1 MLSNFKIA
9 TKIFAVV
16 GFLCLVSMI
25 IAGVGMNGTGQMEDM
40 AQESNKAARAQR
52 LAAQVN
58 RYVVMMNRAE
68 YALAANPAE
77 VADIEKSVIEIKK
90 QARDNFSQ
98 LEKLIDDKQAAMLA
112 NIRQNYDR
120 YENELQSTITRTKS
134 VGAVTM
140 SDAQKIIYS
149 EVLSSRVV
157 ADKLREGMTDFANY
171 TNNKADL
178 IADKATETGDR
189 VGWILML
196 VAGFGVAV
204 GAGGAWAISNFGVVK
219 PLTAALDCLRRLAN
233 GELNLTIVGKGRRD
247 EIGDM
252 ADAMLVF
259 QENAV
264 QRLKLQEQQEAEQQ
278 QRLARATRIQDLVQE
293 FESTMGN
300 VLEVISSATTELEAT
315 ANSMSSTAEQ
325 TEQQSSAVASA
336 SEQATANVETMAAA
350 TEELAATVQEV
361 TRQMHDART
370 IADEAAREAGSSR
383 EQVEALEAAGER
395 IGDVVAMIQDV
406 AGQTNLLALNA
417 TIEAARAGEAGKG
430 FAVVAS
436 EVKQLANQTARAT
449 DDIRT
454 QVEAM
459 RASIKAAADKIGHVA
474 GVVDRLNRVAASVA
488 SAAEQQAAA
497 TAEIGRN
504 ASEAARG
511 TQEVSATIHQVREAA
526 GTTASAA
533 GQVLASAGE
542 LAHKTVDMRQG
553 ISRFI
558 DGVRAA

>member
-1 MLSNFKIA
+1 MLSNFKIR

-16 GFLCLVSMI
+16 GFLCMVSMV
-25 IAGVGMNGTGQMEDM
+25 IAAVGMTGANQMEDL
-40 AQESNKAARAQR
+40 AQESQKAARAMR
-52 LAAQVN
+52 LTAQVN
-58 RYVVMMNRAE
+58 RFVVTMNRAE
-68 YALAANPAE
+68 YALAANPTEVAE
-77 VADIEKSVIEIKK
+77 VEKGVLEVK
-90 QARDNFSQ
+90 QQALKNFTE
-98 LEKLIDDKQAAMLA
+98 LDGLIDQKQAAMLA
-112 NIRQNYDR
+112 DIRQTYAR
-120 YENELQSTITRTKS
+120 YERELEKTISRAKS
-134 VGAVTM
+134 VGAITM
-140 SDAQKIIYS
+140 SDAQKAVYG
-149 EVLSSRVV
+149 EVVASRSV
-157 ADKLREGMTDFANY
+157 ADKLRDDLKALADY
-171 TNNKADL
+171 TNQKSDN
-178 IADKATETGDR
+178 IADQANQTGDEIGI
-189 VGWILML
+189 VLAL
-196 VAGFGVAV
+196 VAGLGIIT
-204 GAGGAWAISNFGVVK
+204 GAGGAWAVSNFGVVK

-233 GELNLTIVGKGRRD
+233 GELNLTIIGKGRGD

-252 ADAMLVF
+252 ADAMQVF

-278 QRLARATRIQDLVQE
+278 QRLARAARIQNLVKE
-293 FESTMGN
+293 FENTMAN
-300 VLEVISSATTELEAT
+300 VVEVISSATTELEAT
-315 ANSMSSTAEQ
+315 ANAMSSTAEQ
-325 TEQQSSAVASA
+325 TEQQSGAVAAA

-361 TRQMHDART
+361 TRQMHDARA
-370 IADEAAREAGSSR
+370 IADEAAREAASSR
-383 EQVEALEAAGER
+383 EQVEALERAGER

-449 DDIRT
+449 DDIRA

-459 RASIKAAADKIGHVA
+459 RSSIKAAADKIGHVA
-474 GVVDRLNRVAASVA
+474 GVVDRLNNVATSVA

-511 TQEVSATIHQVREAA
+511 TQEVSGTIHQVRQAA

-542 LAHKTVDMRQG
+542 LAHKTVDMREG

-558 DGVRAA
+558 EGVRAA

>member
-1 MLSNFKIA
+1 MLSNFKIR

-16 GFLCLVSMI
+16 GFLCLVSLVI
-25 IAGVGMNGTGQMEDM
+25 TAVGMSGANRMEDL
-40 AQESNKAARAQR
+40 AQDAQKAAQAMR
-52 LAAQVN
+52 LTAQVN
-58 RYVVMMNRAE
+58 RFVVTMNRAE
-68 YALAANPAE
+68 YALAANPGQLAE
-77 VADIEKSVIEIKK
+77 VERELQEVK
-90 QARDNFSQ
+90 QQTLKNLTILDG
-98 LEKLIDDKQAAMLA
+98 LVDPKQAAMLA
-112 NIRQNYDR
+112 DIRQTYAR
-120 YENELQSTITRTKS
+120 YERELEGTFTRARE

-140 SDAQKIIYS
+140 NDAQQAVYK
-149 EVLSSRVV
+149 EVLSSRTV
-157 ADKLREGMTDFANY
+157 ADKLRDDIKALADY
-171 TNNKADL
+171 TNTKSDS
-178 IADKATETGDR
+178 IANQATETGGEIGI
-189 VGWILML
+189 VLGL
-196 VAGFGVAV
+196 VATLGILV
-204 GAGGAWAISNFGVVK
+204 GAGGAWAVSNFGVVK

-252 ADAMLVF
+252 ADAMQVF

-278 QRLARATRIQDLVQE
+278 QRLARATRIQDLVRE
-293 FESTMGN
+293 FENTMGN
-300 VLEVISSATTELEAT
+300 VVEVISSATTELEAT
-315 ANSMSSTAEQ
+315 ANAMSSTAEQ
-325 TEQQSSAVASA
+325 TEQQSGAVAAA

-361 TRQMHDART
+361 TRQMHDARN
-370 IADEAAREAGSSR
+370 IANEAAREAASSR

-474 GVVDRLNRVAASVA
+474 GVVERLNAVAASVA
-488 SAAEQQAAA
+488 SAAEEQAAA

-511 TQEVSATIHQVREAA
+511 TQEVSGTIHQVRQAA

-533 GQVLASAGE
+533 SQVLASAGE

-558 DGVRAA
+558 EGVRAA

>member
-1 MLSNFKIA
+1 MVIA
-9 TKIFAVV
+9 A
-16 GFLCLVSMI
+16 
-25 IAGVGMNGTGQMEDM
+25 VGMTGANQMEDL
-40 AQESNKAARAQR
+40 AQESQKAARAMR
-52 LAAQVN
+52 LTAQVN
-58 RYVVMMNRAE
+58 RFVVTMNRAE
-68 YALAANPAE
+68 YALAANPTEVAE
-77 VADIEKSVIEIKK
+77 VEKGVLEVKQQALKNFTELDGLIDQKQATMLADIR
-90 QARDNFSQ
+90 QTYARYERE
-98 LEKLIDDKQAAMLA
+98 LEK
-112 NIRQNYDR
+112 
-120 YENELQSTITRTKS
+120 TISRAKS
-134 VGAVTM
+134 VGAITM
-140 SDAQKIIYS
+140 SDAQKAVYG
-149 EVLSSRVV
+149 EVVASRSV
-157 ADKLREGMTDFANY
+157 ADKLRDDLRALADY
-171 TNNKADL
+171 TNQKSDN
-178 IADKATETGDR
+178 IADQANQTGDEIGI
-189 VGWILML
+189 VLAL
-196 VAGFGVAV
+196 VAGLGIIT
-204 GAGGAWAISNFGVVK
+204 GAGGAWAVSNFGVVK

-233 GELNLTIVGKGRRD
+233 GELNLTIIGKGRGD

-252 ADAMLVF
+252 ADAMQVF

-278 QRLARATRIQDLVQE
+278 QRLARAARIQNLVKD
-293 FESTMGN
+293 FENTMAN
-300 VLEVISSATTELEAT
+300 VVEVISSATTELEAT
-315 ANSMSSTAEQ
+315 ANAMSSTAEQ
-325 TEQQSSAVASA
+325 TEQQSGAVAAA

-361 TRQMHDART
+361 TRQMHDARA
-370 IADEAAREAGSSR
+370 IADEAAREAASSR
-383 EQVEALEAAGER
+383 EQVEALERAGER

-449 DDIRT
+449 DDIRA

-459 RASIKAAADKIGHVA
+459 RSSIKAAADKIGHVA
-474 GVVDRLNRVAASVA
+474 GVVDRLNNVATSVA

-511 TQEVSATIHQVREAA
+511 TQEVSGTIHQVRQAA

-542 LAHKTVDMRQG
+542 LAHKTVDMREG

-558 DGVRAA
+558 EGVRAA

>member
-1 MLSNFKIA
+1 MLSNFKIS
-9 TKIFAVV
+9 TKVFAVV
-16 GFLCLVSMI
+16 GFLCAVSMV
-25 IAGVGMNGTGQMEDM
+25 IAGVGMNGANQMENL
-40 AQESNKAARAQR
+40 AQESQKAARAMR
-52 LAAQVN
+52 LTAQMN
-58 RYVVMMNRAE
+58 RFVVTMNRAE
-68 YALAANPAE
+68 YALAANPADVVE
-77 VADIEKSVIEIKK
+77 VEKAVMEVKQQALRNLTELDGLFDQKQAVMLADI
-90 QARDNFSQ
+90 
-98 LEKLIDDKQAAMLA
+98 
-112 NIRQNYDR
+112 RQTYAR
-120 YENELQSTITRTKS
+120 YERELGKTIARAKS
-134 VGAVTM
+134 VGPVTM
-140 SDAQKIIYS
+140 NEAQKAVYA
-149 EVLSSRVV
+149 EVLSSRSV
-157 ADKLREGMTDFANY
+157 ADKLRDDFKILADY
-171 TNNKADL
+171 TNNKSDS
-178 IADKATETGDR
+178 IADQANETGDEIGM
-189 VGWILML
+189 VLGL
-196 VAGFGVAV
+196 VAGLGILIGAV
-204 GAGGAWAISNFGVVK
+204 GAWAVSNFGVLM
-219 PLTAALDCLRRLAN
+219 PLMAALDCLRRLAN
-233 GELNLTIVGKGRRD
+233 GELNLAIVGRGRGD

-252 ADAMLVF
+252 AEAMQVF

-278 QRLARATRIQDLVQE
+278 QRLARAAHIQNLVKE
-293 FESTMGN
+293 FENTMGN
-300 VLEVISSATTELEAT
+300 VVEVISSATTELEAT
-315 ANSMSSTAEQ
+315 ANAMSSTAEQ
-325 TEQQSSAVASA
+325 TEQQSGAVAAA

-361 TRQMHDART
+361 TRQMHDARA
-370 IADEAAREAGSSR
+370 IADEAAREAASSR
-383 EQVEALEAAGER
+383 EQVEALEVAGER
-395 IGDVVAMIQDV
+395 IGGVVAMIQDV

-449 DDIRT
+449 DDIRA

-474 GVVDRLNRVAASVA
+474 SVVDRLNNVATSVA
-488 SAAEQQAAA
+488 SAAEEQAAA

-511 TQEVSATIHQVREAA
+511 TQEVSETIHQVRQAA

-558 DGVRAA
+558 EGVRAA

>member
-1 MLSNFKIA
+1 MLSNYKIA

-16 GFLCLVSMI
+16 GFLCAVSML
-25 IAGVGMNGTGQMEDM
+25 IATVGITGAGQMEDL
-40 AQESNKAARAQR
+40 AQESKKAARAMR
-52 LAAQVN
+52 LTAQVN
-58 RYVVMMNRAE
+58 RFVVTMNRAE

-77 VADIEKSVIEIKK
+77 VADVEKAVVELRQ
-90 QARDNFSQ
+90 QARKNFAE
-98 LEKLIDDKQAAMLA
+98 LEGLIDQRQAAMLE
-112 NIRQNYDR
+112 QVHQTYTR
-120 YENELQSTITRTKS
+120 YESELEKTIARAKT
-134 VGAVTM
+134 VGPVAM
-140 SDAQKIIYS
+140 SEAQKVIYG
-149 EVLSSRVV
+149 EVLASRSVT
-157 ADKLREGMTDFANY
+157 DKLRDDIKVLADY
-171 TNNKADL
+171 TNNKSDSLADE
-178 IADKATETGDR
+178 ASDTGDEIGL
-189 VGWILML
+189 VLGL
-196 VAGFGVAV
+196 VAGLGILI
-204 GAGGAWAISNFGVVK
+204 GAGGAWAVASFGVVR

-233 GELNLTIVGKGRRD
+233 GDLNLAIVGKGRGD

-252 ADAMLVF
+252 ADAMLIF

-278 QRLARATRIQDLVQE
+278 QRLARAARIQNLVKE
-293 FESTMGN
+293 FENTMGN
-300 VLEVISSATTELEAT
+300 VVEVISSATTELEAT
-315 ANSMSSTAEQ
+315 ANAMSSTAEQ
-325 TEQQSSAVASA
+325 TEQQSGAVAAA

-361 TRQMHDART
+361 TRQMHDARN
-370 IADEAAREAGSSR
+370 IANEAAREAASSR

-474 GVVDRLNRVAASVA
+474 GVVERLNSVAASVA

-511 TQEVSATIHQVREAA
+511 TQEVSGTIHQVRQAA

-542 LAHKTVDMRQG
+542 LAHKTVDMRAG

-558 DGVRAA
+558 EGVRAA

>member
-16 GFLCLVSMI
+16 GFLCLVSMA

-40 AQESNKAARAQR
+40 AQESNKATRAAR

-77 VADIEKSVIEIKK
+77 VADIEKNVIEIKK

-98 LEKLIDDKQAAMLA
+98 LENLIDDKQAAMLA
-112 NIRQNYDR
+112 NIRQSYDR

-134 VGAVTM
+134 VGTVTM
-140 SDAQKIIYS
+140 SDAQKIIYG

-196 VAGFGVAV
+196 VAGFGIAV

-233 GELNLTIVGKGRRD
+233 GELNLTIIGKGRRD

-252 ADAMLVF
+252 AGAMLVF

-264 QRLKLQEQQEAEQQ
+264 QRQKLQEQQEAEQQ
-278 QRLARATRIQDLVQE
+278 QRLARAARIQDLVQE

-300 VLEVISSATTELEAT
+300 VLEVIASATTELEAT

-361 TRQMHDART
+361 TRQMHDARA
-370 IADEAAREAGSSR
+370 IADEAAMEAASSR
-383 EQVEALEAAGER
+383 DYVEALETAGER
-395 IGDVVAMIQDV
+395 IGDVVALIQDV

-449 DDIRT
+449 DEIRG

-459 RASIKAAADKIGHVA
+459 RTSIKAAADKIGHVA

-511 TQEVSATIHQVREAA
+511 TQEVSSTIHQVREAA

-558 DGVRAA
+558 EGVRAA

>member
-1 MLSNFKIA
+1 MLSNFKIP

-16 GFLCLVSMI
+16 GFLCVVSMV
-25 IAGVGMNGTGQMEDM
+25 IAAVGMSGANQMEDL
-40 AQESNKAARAQR
+40 AQESQKAARAMR
-52 LAAQVN
+52 LTAQVN
-58 RYVVMMNRAE
+58 RLVVTMNRAE

-77 VADIEKSVIEIKK
+77 VAEVEKGVTEVQQQTLKNLTEL
-90 QARDNFSQ
+90 DG
-98 LEKLIDDKQAAMLA
+98 LVDPKQAALLA
-112 NIRQNYDR
+112 DIRLTYAR
-120 YENELQSTITRTKS
+120 YERELEGTFARAKT

-140 SDAQKIIYS
+140 SEAQKAVYN
-149 EVLSSRVV
+149 EVLSSRSV
-157 ADKLREGMTDFANY
+157 ADKLRDDLKALVDYTDNKSDSIANQA
-171 TNNKADL
+171 NAKGEEIGLLLA
-178 IADKATETGDR
+178 
-189 VGWILML
+189 L
-196 VAGFGVAV
+196 VAGIGILA
-204 GAGGAWAISNFGVVK
+204 GAGGAWAVASFGVVK
-219 PLTAALDCLRRLAN
+219 PLAAALECLRRLAN
-233 GELNLTIVGKGRRD
+233 GELNLAIVGKGRGD

-252 ADAMLVF
+252 AEAMLVF
-259 QENAV
+259 QENAF
-264 QRLKLQEQQEAEQQ
+264 QRQKLQEQQEAEQQ
-278 QRLARATRIQDLVQE
+278 QRLARAARIQDLVQE

-300 VLEVISSATTELEAT
+300 VVEVISSATTELEAT

-370 IADEAAREAGSSR
+370 IADEAAREASSSR

-395 IGDVVAMIQDV
+395 IGDVVALIQDV

-449 DDIRT
+449 DDIRI

-511 TQEVSATIHQVREAA
+511 TQEVSSTIHQVREAA
-526 GTTASAA
+526 GTTAAA
-533 GQVLASAGE
+533 SGQVLASAGE
-542 LAHKTVDMRQG
+542 LAHKTVDMRQS

-558 DGVRAA
+558 EGVRAA